1 MTPPARPGTPVPR
14 GARPAQPRPAQPRP
28 GRAPGP
34 RPPVPPTPAGGTEPA
49 DRTRPDAFPGSTSD
63 TGPAGSPAA
72 PGTPPP
78 AAGPTVSATSDAV
91 TTYTAGRRALGL
103 PVRPVVVSGA
113 SAARFAERVAM
124 RRRIARHKAYV
135 AGAVVVLLGALA
147 WLLLL
152 SPVLALEASRVQ
164 VTGAGTVVDV
174 ADVQAVVDEV
184 DGTPLPR
191 LDTIGLRDRV
201 LEVPGVRQAKVS
213 RIWPHGLVVALV
225 SREPV
230 AAVPEEAP
238 PATPAPGADLRDLP
252 RGGFTLLDTEGFGVG
267 WTAQAPEGLPVVSV
281 PVGEGS
287 ERTLTAV
294 LTILQALPPELA
306 AEVSSIEAAT
316 QDTVRMGLRDGRS
329 VVWGSAGDAALK
341 IRVLQTLRG
350 AAPDAGEYDVSA
362 PTLPITR

>member
-1 MTPPARPGTPVPR
+1 M
-14 GARPAQPRPAQPRP
+14 
-28 GRAPGP
+28 
-34 RPPVPPTPAGGTEPA
+34 
-49 DRTRPDAFPGSTSD
+49 
-63 TGPAGSPAA
+63 
-72 PGTPPP
+72 
-78 AAGPTVSATSDAV
+78 SATSDAV

>member
-1 MTPPARPGTPVPR
+1 VSPSSRPGMPVPR
-14 GARPAQPRPAQPRP
+14 GGPSRPAPPRPPRPRPDGPGRPASDRPASDSPASDRPASGSPADARPA
-28 GRAPGP
+28 
-34 RPPVPPTPAGGTEPA
+34 
-49 DRTRPDAFPGSTSD
+49 
-63 TGPAGSPAA
+63 AGSASTDAVRAELPSA
-72 PGTPPP
+72 
-78 AAGPTVSATSDAV
+78 SATSDAV

-135 AGAVVVLLGALA
+135 AGAVVALLGALA

-152 SPVLALEASRVQ
+152 SPVLALDVTGVQ

-201 LEVPGVRQAKVS
+201 LEVPGVREAKVS

-230 AAVPEEAP
+230 AAVPEEDAG
-238 PATPAPGADLRDLP
+238 TPGPGTDPRDQP
-252 RGGFTLLDTEGFGVG
+252 RGGFTLLDTEGFEVG
-267 WTAQAPEGLPVVSV
+267 WTAEAPEGLPVVSV
-281 PVGEGS
+281 PVGEAS
-287 ERTLTAV
+287 KRTLTAV
-294 LTILQALPPELA
+294 LTILQALPPELRT
-306 AEVSSIEAAT
+306 EVSSIEAAT
-316 QDTVRMGLRDGRS
+316 RDTVRMGLRDGKS

-341 IRVLQTLRG
+341 IRVLQALR
-350 AAPDAGEYDVSA
+350 AAPAAASAQEYDVSA

>member
-1 MTPPARPGTPVPR
+1 
-14 GARPAQPRPAQPRP
+14 
-28 GRAPGP
+28 
-34 RPPVPPTPAGGTEPA
+34 
-49 DRTRPDAFPGSTSD
+49 
-63 TGPAGSPAA
+63 
-72 PGTPPP
+72 
-78 AAGPTVSATSDAV
+78 
-91 TTYTAGRRALGL
+91 
-103 PVRPVVVSGA
+103 
-113 SAARFAERVAM
+113 M

-152 SPVLALEASRVQ
+152 SPVLALDAARAQ

-174 ADVQAVVDEV
+174 ADVQAVVAEV

-201 LEVPGVRQAKVS
+201 LEVPGVREAKVS

-238 PATPAPGADLRDLP
+238 RTPVAGADPRDQP
-252 RGGFTLLDTEGFGVG
+252 RGGFTLLDTEGFEVG
-267 WTAQAPEGLPVVSV
+267 STAQPPEGLPVVSV
-281 PVGEGS
+281 PVGKGS

-294 LTILQALPPELA
+294 LTILQALPPELR

-316 QDTVRMGLRDGRS
+316 RDTVRMGLRDGKS

-341 IRVLQTLRG
+341 IRVLQALR
-350 AAPDAGEYDVSA
+350 AAPAAAEAQEYDVSA

>member
-1 MTPPARPGTPVPR
+1 MGGSVAAGPDGAGPAAELPDRPRAAAAAASGVHSTGTPVM
-14 GARPAQPRPAQPRP
+14 ARE
-28 GRAPGP
+28 
-34 RPPVPPTPAGGTEPA
+34 EP
-49 DRTRPDAFPGSTSD
+49 ST
-63 TGPAGSPAA
+63 A
-72 PGTPPP
+72 
-78 AAGPTVSATSDAV
+78 SATSDAV
-91 TTYTAGRRALGL
+91 TTYSAGRRALGL
-103 PVRPVVVSGA
+103 PSRPVVVSGA

-135 AGAVVVLLGALA
+135 AGAVVVLLGTLA

-152 SPVLALEASRVQ
+152 SPVLALDASRVQ

-174 ADVQAVVDEV
+174 ADVHAVVGEV

-201 LEVPGVRQAKVS
+201 LEVPGVREAKVS
-213 RIWPHGLVVALV
+213 RIWPHGLVVSLV

-230 AAVPEEAP
+230 AAVPEPGP
-238 PATPAPGADLRDLP
+238 PAPVADSDPRDRPRDEPSDQP
-252 RGGFTLLDTEGFGVG
+252 RGGFTLLDTEGFEVG
-267 WTAQAPEGLPVVSV
+267 WSAEAPEGLPVVSV

-287 ERTLTAV
+287 RRTLTAV
-294 LTILQALPPELA
+294 LTILQALPPELQ

-316 QDTVRMGLRDGRS
+316 RDTVRMGLRDGKS

-341 IRVLQTLRG
+341 IRVLQALR
-350 AAPDAGEYDVSA
+350 AAPAAAEAQEYDVSA